1 MSHEAALDGRTGL
14 ASAKAIFTRSN
25 CSAQPVCGEGLVWSD
40 HRRATYPIDFPLVNR
55 VKPAGAMAWKV
66 HFLPKTR
73 FYSGQVVKLAF
84 TSWIAGFDMKME
96 TPRHHNHPYMLGKIN
111 KFS

>member
-1 MSHEAALDGRTGL
+1 
-14 ASAKAIFTRSN
+14 
-25 CSAQPVCGEGLVWSD
+25 
-40 HRRATYPIDFPLVNR
+40 
-55 VKPAGAMAWKV
+55 MAWKV

-96 TPRHHNHPYMLGKIN
+96 TLRHHNHPHMLGKIN